1 MERRRG
7 TRREE
12 SEHIRGESA
21 NRAVSE
27 NGFGVSFCDRRAIE
41 PCERGEKKI
50 RNVLITSEVRR

>member
-50 RNVLITSEVRR
+50 EMC